1 MPPPPRRQSFSRT
14 GEQTVSPAIS
24 LALLFVEL
32 INRHDVPGLVS
43 LMSEDHRLVDGLGEI
58 VRGRER
64 LRKGWLAYFEMVPD
78 YALEVSQVMQEGH
91 DVGLFGTAKGTLR
104 VGGRLLPT
112 NRWSIPWAARA
123 SIRGDLVTEWQIYAD
138 NEPVRAILR
147 REKK

>member
-1 MPPPPRRQSFSRT
+1 M
-14 GEQTVSPAIS
+14 S

-78 YALEVSQVMQEGH
+78 YALEVSQAMQEGH

-104 VGGRLLPT
+104 VDGRLLPI

-123 SIRGDLVTEWQIYAD
+123 TIRGDLVTEWRIYAD

-147 REKK
+147 RVEK